1 MIVKDFLKNNLG
13 EMINLISEIISNIF
27 GTDQTNTSNIILNIL
42 TVIAYII
49 EIAIFII
56 IVAIIIY
63 IISLLIFPVIAIVGY
78 FKDRK
83 MLYDE
88 YKIEHSRRGKGKD
101 EVYITYY
108 IWQRQK
114 KEISEYVLSKHT
126 QDSMVAIKSK
136 WTLFPYK
143 KKVWWYP
150 KIS

>member
-1 MIVKDFLKNNLG
+1 MIDNLKSKLWGWIEKNTD
-13 EMINLISEIISNIF
+13 NIF
-27 GTDQTNTSNIILNIL
+27 GFLGIDQTSIPSDILNI
-42 TVIAYII
+42 
-49 EIAIFII
+49 IAIVLFILTI
-56 IVAIIIY
+56 MIY
-63 IISLLIFPVIAIVGY
+63 IISTFVIIYIVSLITFPIIAIIGY